1 MADVPTIA
9 EAGFASF
16 DVNPWWGILGPAG
29 LSPDIVAKINAD
41 IAELLT
47 APDLLDVL
55 AKQGASALK
64 SSPAEFGSRLQADI
78 GKWANVVKASGARIN

>member
-1 MADVPTIA
+1 
-9 EAGFASF
+9 
-16 DVNPWWGILGPAG
+16 
-29 LSPDIVAKINAD
+29 
-41 IAELLT
+41 
-47 APDLLDVL
+47 VL